1 MVMPRN
7 RITVNGLVKEQ
18 NAPKTRVGRRT
29 VAQSDF
35 AVATLLVRQLRQ
47 ARKPRRLLDVSPLPH
62 RWFWHGRASPSFR
75 N

>member
-18 NAPKTRVGRRT
+18 NAPKTRFGRRT

-47 ARKPRRLLDVSPLPH
+47 ARKPRRLLDVVRYPTGGSGMAEL
-62 RWFWHGRASPSFR
+62 SPSFR